1 MREAASMLGV
11 HHSTISRAVK
21 KGVLLPAFTTPGG
34 LKRFRSTDVLLLKN
48 EGKTVLPSGTRLHR
62 NLRRVRNLLNGME
75 QTGQILTTSLRDYPE
90 LHELSEIITQD
101 LERMNKIF
109 ASIESQIHDASSAII
124 RNSRNGSMNG
134 SSLIRRNKD

>member
-1 MREAASMLGV
+1 MQPLDEA
-11 HHSTISRAVK
+11 RRQ
-21 KGVLLPAFTTPGG
+21 G
-34 LKRFRSTDVLLLKN
+34 LDLALKHIPSTDVLLLKN
-48 EGKTVLPSGTRLHR
+48 ESKTVLPSGTRLHR

-109 ASIESQIHDASSAII
+109 ASIEIP
-124 RNSRNGSMNG
+124 NT
-134 SSLIRRNKD
+134 